1 MRTLPWCRF
10 RLARARGWT
19 SCAPP
24 WSPPPAA
31 SRGRRAARTLRLP
44 VDRVF
49 SVRGSGTVVTG
60 TLWSGR
66 VAAGDEVEIL
76 PGSVCARVRGVQE
89 HGVPVDVAEA
99 GNRVALNLGAAST
112 ADVRPG
118 MFLAAPG
125 SVRPTDRFDAW
136 VAYLGAG
143 ARGERLETGT
153 RVRVA
158 HGTAEVA
165 GRVLFMDGCAAVQ
178 PREGA
183 YAQIRLDDPLPLSGG
198 DRFVVRS
205 MTPCTWWAAG
215 RCCTRIRAAART
227 CAKASA
233 GFWTPCGRATSRP
246 RAMQR
251 SP

>member
-10 RLARARGWT
+10 RLRTGAGLDEL
-19 SCAPP
+19 
-24 WSPPPAA
+24 
-31 SRGRRAARTLRLP
+31 RAALVAATCGLARTKGGADLRLP

-165 GRVLFMDGCAAVQ
+165 GRVLFMDGCGRPCSPAKA
-178 PREGA
+178 PTRR
-183 YAQIRLDDPLPLSGG
+183 YAWTI
-198 DRFVVRS
+198 
-205 MTPCTWWAAG
+205 PCP
-215 RCCTRIRAAART
+215 CRAAT
-227 CAKASA
+227 ASS
-233 GFWTPCGRATSRP
+233 CGR
-246 RAMQR
+246 
-251 SP
+251 